1 MERKMTIMKKLRA
14 LAVAASLLITG
25 MVSAQ
30 TKIAY
35 INIDNVVALM
45 PEVNKIDSQLQRYQV
60 DSLNAQFALDY
71 QEYTYKDS
79 ILTKTD
85 TSKIPPSV
93 KLQMRQE
100 LAGIAYRINNWQS
113 ISQQLS
119 QQKQEEL
126 LAPVYSKV
134 YEAVKA
140 VAKEKGYTHV
150 FNKEVF
156 LVAPETDD
164 LLPAVAA
171 KLKLKLPPQ
180 QPQGPPGKTTIR

>member
-1 MERKMTIMKKLRA
+1 MESKMTIMKKLRA
-14 LAVAASLLITG
+14 LAVAASLFITASVG
-25 MVSAQ
+25 AQ
-30 TKIAY
+30 VKIAY
-35 INIDNVVALM
+35 VNIDNVVALM
-45 PEVNKIDSQLQRYQV
+45 PEVGHIDTLLQRYQV

-85 TSKIPPSV
+85 TSKIPPAV

-134 YEAVKA
+134 YDAVKA

-180 QPQGPPGKTTIR
+180 QPLQQPPGKSLR

>member
-1 MERKMTIMKKLRA
+1 MKKLKV
-14 LAVAASLLITG
+14 LAIAASLFITSAT
-25 MVSAQ
+25 VAQ

-45 PEVNKIDSQLQRYQV
+45 PEVSKIDSLLQRYQV

-85 TSKIPPSV
+85 TSKIPVSV
-93 KLQMRQE
+93 RSQMREE
-100 LAGIAYRINNWQS
+100 LAGIAYRINNWQA

-119 QQKQEEL
+119 QQKQEKL

-134 YEAVKA
+134 YDAVKA
-140 VAKEKGYTHV
+140 VAKEKNYTHV

-156 LVAPETDD
+156 LVAPEADD

-171 KLKLKLPPQ
+171 RLKLKLPPQ
-180 QPQGPPGKTTIR
+180 QPTGPVLGK

>member
-1 MERKMTIMKKLRA
+1 MESKMTIMKKLKA
-14 LAVAASLLITG
+14 LAVAASLFITG
-25 MVSAQ
+25 SVGAQ
-30 TKIAY
+30 VKIAY

-45 PEVNKIDSQLQRYQV
+45 PEVGHIDTLLQKYQV

-71 QEYTYKDS
+71 QEYAYKDS
-79 ILTKTD
+79 ILTKSD
-85 TSKIPPSV
+85 TSKIPPAV
-93 KLQMRQE
+93 KTQMRQE
-100 LAGIAYRINNWQS
+100 LAGIAYRINNWQA

-180 QPQGPPGKTTIR
+180 QAQQLPGKSLR